1 MIASAA
7 VIETMVARAS
17 AVAAPCPAPPAWLG
31 ALALASAIAVGCWT
45 LLRARGV
52 ARPLGASVV
61 GFCAILAGWWLWPGD
76 LTPDAV
82 GRRRAAGLVLEAA
95 TGGQWVCEMRAGSIV
110 LYLVETRF
118 REDGSK
124 VFVVRAAEELPKAE
138 LAAMHRG
145 MVSHS
150 VQALPPLESF
160 GEGHPGPGPEMA
172 ATAPPG
178 TMDRE
183 SFDRHQLR
191 AEEEMARADRERMA
205 RRLLGADPAR

>member
-1 MIASAA
+1 MGGAA
-7 VIETMVARAS
+7 IIETMVARAT
-17 AVAAPCPAPPAWLG
+17 AVAVPSPAPPAWLG

-45 LLRARGV
+45 LCRARGV
-52 ARPLGASVV
+52 ARPVGASALA
-61 GFCAILAGWWLWPGD
+61 FCAILAGWWLWPGE

-118 REDGSK
+118 RQDGSK

-150 VQALPPLESF
+150 LLTLPPLESF
-160 GEGHPGPGPEMA
+160 GEGHPGPSPDLVSE
-172 ATAPPG
+172 APPG

-183 SFDRHQLR
+183 SFGRHQLR

-205 RRLLGADPAR
+205 RRFLGADPVR